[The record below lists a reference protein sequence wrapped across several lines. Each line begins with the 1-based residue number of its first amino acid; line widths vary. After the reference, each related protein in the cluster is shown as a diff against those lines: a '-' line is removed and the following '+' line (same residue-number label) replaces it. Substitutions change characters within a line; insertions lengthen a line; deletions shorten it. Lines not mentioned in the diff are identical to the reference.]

1 MRRGFEKAL
10 RCPGCGTLE
19 LSLRV
24 RQEDDREVRE
34 GSLRCGGCARE
45 YAIEK
50 GIVTTLDLTD
60 EALAREVN
68 GWHQLAGPLGE
79 GLVSTMTALPYYPH
93 APWPQL
99 APDFFQLFE
108 HLDFADKNVVDLG
121 AGRAWSS
128 RHIATLGRAREV
140 VAVDVL
146 TRRFLGLETADVFY
160 AEDRRHFE
168 RICGD
173 IHRVPLRD
181 GWADVV
187 FGAAAIHHS
196 GQRERLFA
204 EVWRLLK
211 PGGAFAFI
219 AEPSKKASIPERQ
232 PQNEETAVG
241 INEHIY
247 SFAEYMG
254 PLRAQGF
261 RPRHLAPRSIR
272 YRMLYPDP
280 DFMEGLTPTLR
291 RLSRSALGRR
301 LVTRLVRGRW
311 TGPLVYRYA
320 SLPLSVIALKPGP
333 PPVG

>member
-1 MRRGFEKAL
+1 LRQGFEASL
-10 RCPGCGTLE
+10 ICLECRVGGLE
-19 LSLRV
+19 LRAT
-24 RQEDDREVRE
+24 REEEGETGEVRE
-34 GSLRCGGCARE
+34 GSLACPRCGAA
-45 YAIEK
+45 YAIDK
-50 GIVTTLDLTD
+50 GIVNALDPKD
-60 EALAREVN
+60 EVLAREIA

-93 APWPQL
+93 EPWPHL

-108 HLDFADKNVVDLG
+108 HVDFKDRRVVEIG
-121 AGRAWSS
+121 AGRTWAS
-128 RHIATLGRAREV
+128 RHIAGLGRARQV

-146 TRRFLGLETADVFY
+146 TRRFLGLETAEIFF

-173 IHRVPLRD
+173 IHRVPLPD

-196 GQRERLFA
+196 PDPTRLFA

-211 PGGAFAFI
+211 PGGRFVFVG
-219 AEPSKKASIPERQ
+219 EPSKKASIPDRQ

-247 SFAEYMG
+247 SFEEYMG

-272 YRMLYPDP
+272 YRLLYPDP
-280 DFMEGLTPTLR
+280 GFMDGLFPPLR
-291 RLSRSALGRR
+291 RLSRSGFGRR
-301 LVTRLVRGRW
+301 LITRLVRGRF

-320 SLPLSVIALKPGP
+320 SLPLSVIAEKPA
-333 PPVG
+333 

>member
-1 MRRGFEKAL
+1 LRQGFEASL
-10 RCPGCGTLE
+10 ICLE
-19 LSLRV
+19 CRGGGLLL
-24 RQEDDREVRE
+24 QATKQDEGEGGEVRE
-34 GSLRCGGCARE
+34 GSLACPRCGAA

-50 GIVTTLDLTD
+50 GIVNALDPKD
-60 EALAREVN
+60 EALAREIK
-68 GWHQLAGPLGE
+68 GWHQLAGSLGE

-93 APWPQL
+93 LPWPHL
-99 APDFFQLFE
+99 APDFFQVFE
-108 HLDFADKNVVDLG
+108 HVDFQNRNVVDIG

-128 RHIATLGRAREV
+128 RHIALLGRAREV

-146 TRRFLGLETADVFY
+146 TRRFLGLETADVFF
-160 AEDRRHFE
+160 AEDKRRFE

-173 IHRVPLRD
+173 IHRVPLQD

-187 FGAAAIHHS
+187 FSAAAIHHS
-196 GQRERLFA
+196 PDPHRLFG

-211 PGGAFAFI
+211 PGGRFVFI

-247 SFAEYMG
+247 SFREYMQ

-272 YRMLYPDP
+272 YRMLYPDA
-280 DFMEGLTPTLR
+280 DFMAGLTPTLR
-291 RLSRSALGRR
+291 LLSRSAIGRR
-301 LVTRLVRGRW
+301 LVTRLVRGRF
-311 TGPLVYRYA
+311 TGPLVYRCA
-320 SLPLSVIALKPGP
+320 SLPLSVLALKPA
-333 PPVG
+333 

>member
-1 MRRGFEKAL
+1 MKRGFESQV
-10 RCPGCGTLE
+10 RCLGCGASRFALE
-19 LSLRV
+19 VAS
-24 RQEDDREVRE
+24 EDEREVRE
-34 GSLRCGGCARE
+34 GSLRCGSCERR
-45 YAIEK
+45 YPIEK
-50 GIVTTLDLTD
+50 GILTTLDPGD
-60 EALAREVN
+60 EALSREVN

-93 APWPQL
+93 TPWPQL
-99 APDFFQLFE
+99 APDFFQVFE
-108 HLDFADKNVVDLG
+108 YVDFADKNVVDLG

-128 RHIATLGRAREV
+128 RHIAALGRAREV

-173 IHRVPLRD
+173 IHQVPLVD

-187 FGAAAIHHS
+187 FSAAAIHHS

-204 EVWRLLK
+204 ETWRILK
-211 PGGAFAFI
+211 PGGTFVFI
-219 AEPSKKASIPERQ
+219 AEPSKKASILERH

-247 SFAEYMG
+247 SFEEYMG

-261 RPRHLAPRSIR
+261 RPRHLAPRSV
-272 YRMLYPDP
+272 
-280 DFMEGLTPTLR
+280 PT
-291 RLSRSALGRR
+291 S
-301 LVTRLVRGRW
+301 W
-311 TGPLVYRYA
+311 PA
-320 SLPLSVIALKPGP
+320 SLRSFAASRARRSVGASSPASCGAA
-333 PPVG
+333 

>member
-1 MRRGFEKAL
+1 LKRGFEK
-10 RCPGCGTLE
+10 
-19 LSLRV
+19 SLV
-24 RQEDDREVRE
+24 CAACHKSDWDLVAAQDDEREVRE
-34 GSLRCGGCARE
+34 GRLHCRGCGRDH
-45 YAIEK
+45 AIQK
-50 GIVTTLDLTD
+50 GILNALDPAD
-60 EALAREVN
+60 EALAREIK

-93 APWPQL
+93 VPWPHL
-99 APDFFQLFE
+99 APDFFQIFE
-108 HLDFADKNVVDLG
+108 YVDFRDKKVVDLG

-128 RHIATLGRAREV
+128 RHIAALGGASEV

-160 AEDRRHFE
+160 AEDHKHFE

-173 IHRVPLRD
+173 IHQVPLTD

-187 FGAAAIHHS
+187 FSAAAIHHS
-196 GQRERLFA
+196 PDRVRLFA
-204 EVWRLLK
+204 EAWRLLK
-211 PGGAFAFI
+211 PGGSFVFI
-219 AEPSKKASIPERQ
+219 AEPSKKASISERQ

-247 SFAEYMG
+247 SFEEYMG

-272 YRMLYPDP
+272 YRLLYPDP
-280 DFMEGLTPTLR
+280 DFMAGLTPFLR
-291 RLSRSALGRR
+291 RLSHSARGRR
-301 LVTRLVRGRW
+301 LFTRLVRGRF

-320 SLPLSVIALKPGP
+320 SLPLSVIARKGL
-333 PPVG
+333 